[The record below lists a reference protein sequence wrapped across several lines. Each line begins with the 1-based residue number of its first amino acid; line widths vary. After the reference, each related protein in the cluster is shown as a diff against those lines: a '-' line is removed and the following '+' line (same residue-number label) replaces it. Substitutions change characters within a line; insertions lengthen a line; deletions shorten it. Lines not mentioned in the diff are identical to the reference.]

1 MATTVRVFCLTLSC
15 GRHFAS
21 ICRYKP
27 PTTAPFPILTH
38 PQSSQPLSSP
48 QRIFVFWV
56 LLQKRCIYLFV
67 DASSKRSSALVRP
80 PRSFSAQ
87 SQVFFKSFPAISHV
101 TLWTHPVAYPMPR
114 LCSSIII
121 IIIINHP
128 SSPWSCAVFRFG
140 VIMMYMIHDFSL
152 FRTNTHTQHSAK
164 DAMLQHNG
172 FGMENL

>member
-1 MATTVRVFCLTLSC
+1 MLLYGPIQSHIQCLGC
-15 GRHFAS
+15 
-21 ICRYKP
+21 
-27 PTTAPFPILTH
+27 
-38 PQSSQPLSSP
+38 
-48 QRIFVFWV
+48 
-56 LLQKRCIYLFV
+56 
-67 DASSKRSSALVRP
+67 
-80 PRSFSAQ
+80 
-87 SQVFFKSFPAISHV
+87 
-101 TLWTHPVAYPMPR
+101 
-114 LCSSIII
+114 CSSIII